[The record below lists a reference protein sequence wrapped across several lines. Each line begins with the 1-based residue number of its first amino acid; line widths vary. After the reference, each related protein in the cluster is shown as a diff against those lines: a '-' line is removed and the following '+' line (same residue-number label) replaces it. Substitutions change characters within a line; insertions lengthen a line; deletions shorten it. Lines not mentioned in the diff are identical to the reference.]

1 MKSSREYREFEL
13 LVSKVKGT
21 YAGDQA
27 GEVPSHEAL
36 VMRNCDKEPNLT
48 LHLKKSQGRVRVGE
62 RESLGPESHFF

>member
-1 MKSSREYREFEL
+1 MESLGEYREFEL

-21 YAGDQA
+21 FAGDEA

-36 VMRNCDKEPNLT
+36 GMRTCDKEPNLT

-62 RESLGPESHFF
+62 KESLGPESHFF